1 MVERFFLNGIDVG
14 SNQLPVYQAV
24 KDPLP
29 IFSYTAD
36 SPLPWS
42 DTASVSTK
50 ITTYFAIGEF
60 LLEESL
66 IYHWEMTSGVRPCVR
81 KA

>member
-50 ITTYFAIGEF
+50 VTSNSVVWELF
-60 LLEESL
+60 LE
-66 IYHWEMTSGVRPCVR
+66 
-81 KA
+81 